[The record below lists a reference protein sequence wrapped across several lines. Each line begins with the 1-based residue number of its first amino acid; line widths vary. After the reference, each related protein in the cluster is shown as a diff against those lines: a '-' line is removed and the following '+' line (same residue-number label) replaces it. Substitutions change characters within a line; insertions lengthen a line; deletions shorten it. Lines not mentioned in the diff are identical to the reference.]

1 MAQISRFQLPALLDS
16 RDGCQSK
23 VMKSEHGL
31 RAIGGGCGSIDPYV
45 PDIVPIEEET
55 PSFDGGERNSGII
68 STYEGGFIVTAHFR
82 DRYNALIKDYGET
95 FDPDLKKD
103 KGTSPRRDGN
113 YFIDK
118 QHMVYF
124 LDMNAKRKAGI
135 DE

>member
-1 MAQISRFQLPALLDS
+1 MKKYTTYFLLS
-16 RDGCQSK
+16 LIVVCG
-23 VMKSEHGL
+23 V
-31 RAIGGGCGSIDPYV
+31 GCGSIDPYV

-55 PSFDGGERNSGII
+55 PSFDGAERNSGII

-82 DRYNALIKDYGET
+82 DRYNALIEDYGET

-103 KGTSPRRDGN
+103 EGTSPRRSGD

-124 LDMNAKRKAGI
+124 LDMNAKRKSGI
-135 DE
+135 DVEE